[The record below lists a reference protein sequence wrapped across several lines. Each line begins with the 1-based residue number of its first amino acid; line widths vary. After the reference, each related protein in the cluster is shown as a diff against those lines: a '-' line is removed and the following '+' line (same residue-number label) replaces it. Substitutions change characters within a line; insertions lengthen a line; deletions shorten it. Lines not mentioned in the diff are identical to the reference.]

1 MRAVALDPALLQ
13 LLSAHQLGVL
23 VTLKRD
29 GRAQLSNVT
38 YGWDAGTSTISVSVT
53 DARAKTR
60 NLRRDPRV
68 SLHVS
73 TRDGF
78 AYAVAEGTAQL
89 TAVAAGPQD
98 DAVEALVALYRAV
111 QGEHPDWDEYRA
123 AMVADRRLVVSFAVE
138 HVYGW
143 AQG

>member
-13 LLSAHQLGVL
+13 LIGAHSLGVL

-38 YGWDAGTSTISVSVT
+38 YGWDAGTSVISVSVT

-73 TRDGF
+73 TPDGS
-78 AYAVAEGTAQL
+78 AYAVAEGGAQL

-98 DAVEALVALYRAV
+98 DAVVALVALYRAV
-111 QGEHPDWDEYRA
+111 HGEHPDWDEYRA
-123 AMVADRRLVVSFAVE
+123 AMVADRRLVVSFTVE

>member
-1 MRAVALDPALLQ
+1 MRTVTLDPALLQ
-13 LLSAHQLGVL
+13 LLGTHSLGVL

-38 YGWDAGTSTISVSVT
+38 YGWDADTRTVSVSVT
-53 DARAKTR
+53 TTRAKTR

-73 TRDGF
+73 RPDGS
-78 AYAVAEGTAQL
+78 AYAVAEGTARL
-89 TAVAAGPQD
+89 TAVATDPHDGT
-98 DAVEALVALYRAV
+98 VEALVALYRAA
-111 QGEHPDWDEYRA
+111 QGEHPDWADYRA
-123 AMVADRRLVVSFAVE
+123 AMVADGRLVVSFPVE

-143 AQG
+143 VPD